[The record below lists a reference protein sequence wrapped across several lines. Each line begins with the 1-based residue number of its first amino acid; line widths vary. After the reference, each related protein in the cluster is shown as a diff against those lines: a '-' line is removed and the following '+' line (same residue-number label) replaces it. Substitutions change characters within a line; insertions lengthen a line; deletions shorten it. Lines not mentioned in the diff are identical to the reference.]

1 MSILDNIVEEKR
13 SAVSRAQHEVPQADL
28 EKMSAARKEWRGF
41 AAALEHPGVRLI
53 AEIKRASPSRGDIK
67 PDLDPVE
74 TARAYAAGGAAAL
87 SVLTDKPFFKGSAED
102 LKQARKATCLP
113 VLRKDF
119 IVTPYQV
126 YETCAMG
133 ADAMLLI
140 VRILDD
146 ETLCT
151 LHKLALGLGLDVLT
165 EVYDEQ
171 DAGRANRIGAS
182 LVGINN
188 RNLADFQTDVCHA
201 GRMASRL
208 SPDVSLVAL
217 SGISSAD
224 DIRRTLASGIRRF
237 LVGEALVRDADPVA
251 LIRQWVSFSA
261 DTAYGGCAREI
272 EAADGCG

>member
-1 MSILDNIVEEKR
+1 MGVRLGMNILDRIIAEKR
-13 SAVSRAQHEVPQADL
+13 LEVGRAQRDVPQSEM
-28 EKMSAARKEWRGF
+28 EKRAAGRKDMRGF
-41 AAALEHPGVRLI
+41 AATLDRPGVRLI
-53 AEIKRASPSRGDIK
+53 AEIKRASPSRGDIRL
-67 PDLDPVE
+67 DLDPAE

-87 SVLTDKPFFKGSAED
+87 SVLTDRPFFKGSAAD
-102 LKQARKATCLP
+102 LSEARAATGLP

-140 VRILDD
+140 VRVLDD
-146 ETLCT
+146 EALYA

-171 DAGRANRIGAS
+171 DVERAKRLGAR

-188 RNLADFQTDVCHA
+188 RNLADFHTDVCHA
-201 GRMASRL
+201 GRMAARL

-217 SGISSAD
+217 SGITSAE
-224 DIRRTLASGIRRF
+224 DIRRSLATGIRRF
-237 LVGEALVRDADPVA
+237 LVGETLVRDVDPVS
-251 LIRQWVSFSA
+251 LIRQWVSL
-261 DTAYGGCAREI
+261 TGKV
-272 EAADGCG
+272 